1 MRLDYS
7 NIKLDVGFYLKKYK
21 LFGPLHFL
29 EMALNSLATI
39 PKKDMW
45 IKPKQKQTNC
55 LEEAQS
61 FLVLIFCNIQQ
72 SHYTFIC
79 KVLSI
84 FNIYS

>member
-39 PKKDMW
+39 PKKNMW
-45 IKPKQKQTNC
+45 IKPK
-55 LEEAQS
+55 
-61 FLVLIFCNIQQ
+61 
-72 SHYTFIC
+72 
-79 KVLSI
+79 
-84 FNIYS
+84 